1 MTNGAFE
8 MEGECLPNQPVKFTS
23 QEHVEEV
30 LRDQV
35 VGTASRG
42 GGVLGGWCA
51 VYDQLG
57 GM

>member
-8 MEGECLPNQPVKFTS
+8 IEGECLPNQPVKFTS

-42 GGVLGGWCA
+42 GGGVGGLVCRI
-51 VYDQLG
+51 
-57 GM
+57 